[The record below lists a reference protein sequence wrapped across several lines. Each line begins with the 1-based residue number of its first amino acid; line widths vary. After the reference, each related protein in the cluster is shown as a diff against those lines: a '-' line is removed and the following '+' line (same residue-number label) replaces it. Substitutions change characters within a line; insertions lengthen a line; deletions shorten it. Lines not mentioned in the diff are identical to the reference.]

1 MNGTNAENERVN
13 AFWNK
18 RLREIESID
27 PEHPTVD
34 WSQPELPLARIKK
47 IMKVRGAPS
56 SIYVFFH

>member
-1 MNGTNAENERVN
+1 MNGANAENERVN

-18 RLREIESID
+18 RLREMESID

-47 IMKVRGAPS
+47 IMKVKEPR
-56 SIYVFFH
+56 